1 MGKFY
6 MKLILSALIIVLSSF
21 SGFTNDL
28 VIDGTPQH
36 SLNPEWV
43 VIGKSLIVFPQSNL
57 SGLDTLNF
65 LIFSS
70 FLFIQK
76 KSPAKLGNYPF

>member
-21 SGFTNDL
+21 NGFATDL

-43 VIGKSLIVFPQSNL
+43 VIGKSLIVKDGTPL
-57 SGLDTLNF
+57 IRVDT
-65 LIFSS
+65 
-70 FLFIQK
+70 
-76 KSPAKLGNYPF
+76 